1 MCEHPQEVAEPAK
14 VMGPDALLKQKIK
27 QKRFRDGYAEGLSS
41 LHRQT
46 TAATFIASEHPV
58 EMLGQFTRCG
68 PKSIALFPFLSP
80 NSLHLVLPQIH

>member
-1 MCEHPQEVAEPAK
+1 
-14 VMGPDALLKQKIK
+14 MGPDALLKQKIK

-46 TAATFIASEHPV
+46 SAAAFIASDNPV

-68 PKSIALFPFLSP
+68 QNFLARFAFPFGKMARSSSP
-80 NSLHLVLPQIH
+80 LTQVILFGLPVCGVL